1 MSGALNGSL
10 RILVVCAVGMAALS
24 GKAVAAAAEQTVL
37 EADRAFVRALVAG
50 DGKAIEKAL
59 DSNFSWTD
67 TAGNTKTRSQVLK
80 NLPASVLGDESDA
93 EISEQV
99 YGRVGVVRANR
110 GKTHALRIWV
120 KQKPGWRALVLHE
133 VTQREKP
140 APAAAPG
147 PRSDVCDNP
156 CKGIP
161 YKTKSEAERAVL
173 KSWQVLETAVTDHD
187 ADAWAPHFRDE
198 FALVSSNGV
207 EPSTKAIRMA
217 TIRKQKEAGVGTAP
231 PPLTWAQ
238 MYPFGDTL
246 VMVSTHQPR
255 SGKPLR
261 VSRVWVKGTEWWQ
274 MAVSFQTAI
283 QDAPTQ

>member
-1 MSGALNGSL
+1 MSGKLNGIL
-10 RILVVCAVGMAALS
+10 RILVVCAVGMAALG
-24 GKAVAAAAEQTVL
+24 GKAVAAVAEQTAL
-37 EADRAFVRALVAG
+37 EADRAFVQALVAG
-50 DGKAIEKAL
+50 DKKVFEKLL

-67 TAGNTKTRSQVLK
+67 TAGNTKTRREVLK
-80 NLPASVLGDESDA
+80 SIPASVLGGESDA
-93 EISEQV
+93 ETSEQV
-99 YGRVGVVRANR
+99 YGRVGVVRASR
-110 GKTHALRIWV
+110 GKSHVLRIWV

-140 APAAAPG
+140 APAAAPSAG
-147 PRSDVCDNP
+147 SDVCDNP

-173 KSWQVLETAVTDHD
+173 KSWQVLETAVTNHD

-238 MYPFGDTL
+238 MYPFGDTV
-246 VMVSTHQPR
+246 VMLSTHQPR
-255 SGKPLR
+255 SGKALR
-261 VSRVWVKGTEWWQ
+261 VSRVWVKGTDWWQ